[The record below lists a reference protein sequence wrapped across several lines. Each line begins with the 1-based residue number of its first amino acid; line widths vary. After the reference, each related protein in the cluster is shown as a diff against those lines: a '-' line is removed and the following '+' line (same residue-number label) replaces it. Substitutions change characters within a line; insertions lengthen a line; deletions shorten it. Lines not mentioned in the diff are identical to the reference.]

1 MKSKFTIAVL
11 FLTTFSS
18 FAQNRVDLG
27 LSVEWADCNW
37 GATDSLEIGKMYK
50 YKDVP
55 IEDADDWR
63 LPTLEEF
70 FELNKICSIEKTP
83 IIP

>member
-27 LSVEWADCNW
+27 LSVEWADCNL
-37 GATDSLEIGKMYK
+37 GAKDSLAIGTMYK
-50 YKDVP
+50 YKEVP
-55 IEDADDWR
+55 IEDANDWR
-63 LPTLEEF
+63 LPTQE
-70 FELNKICSIEKTP
+70 
-83 IIP
+83 